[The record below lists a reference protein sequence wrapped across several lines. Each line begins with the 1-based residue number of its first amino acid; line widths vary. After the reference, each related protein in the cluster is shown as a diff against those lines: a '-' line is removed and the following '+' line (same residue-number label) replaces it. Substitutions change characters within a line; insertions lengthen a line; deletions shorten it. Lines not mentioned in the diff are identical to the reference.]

1 MGNPTVTCDKCGS
14 QMTVQPVG
22 NGFPP
27 KVFANR
33 LRKQCR
39 EKGCDGEPRYRA
51 GIAFGPRAHG
61 MEAE

>member
-1 MGNPTVTCDKCGS
+1 
-14 QMTVQPVG
+14 MTVQPVG